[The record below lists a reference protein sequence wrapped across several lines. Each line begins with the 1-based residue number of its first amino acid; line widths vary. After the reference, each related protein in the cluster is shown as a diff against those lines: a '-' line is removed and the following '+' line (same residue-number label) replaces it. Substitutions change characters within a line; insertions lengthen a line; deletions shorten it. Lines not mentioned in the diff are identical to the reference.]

1 MAAAECIDVVEIRTC
16 NAKILTCVKVNC
28 IQSKYIVI
36 GNSISLDGSSETS
49 AESAQSFTSVFQ
61 VDQTFPR
68 QDSDQTQPA
77 LAQNYTEVRTRE
89 ETIVH

>member
-1 MAAAECIDVVEIRTC
+1 M
-16 NAKILTCVKVNC
+16 
-28 IQSKYIVI
+28 I

-49 AESAQSFTSVFQ
+49 AESAQSITSALQ

-68 QDSDQTQPA
+68 QDRPNPA
-77 LAQNYTEVRTRE
+77 DIGSEVRTRE